1 MRKEELLY
9 RINKLNAADPMV
21 RDIMEAIGEEMDLA
35 DAKTAELI
43 SDMFFDTCTET
54 MLKIYEQEADI
65 TPKTGQSIAGRRAAL
80 EAKWKSSGKTDLE
93 ILRSVAESWK
103 NGKADVDFVNNKIQI
118 TFIDEFGLPE
128 DRTGLEIAL
137 DEVKPAHLPIV
148 YFIRYLMVSNVEEMT
163 LEELEMQFLKDFA
176 FVTEVEK

>member
-54 MLKIYEQEADI
+54 MLKAYEEEADI
-65 TPKTGQSIAGRRAAL
+65 IPKTDQSIAGRRAAL

-103 NGKADVDFVNNKIQI
+103 DGKVDVDFVNNKIQI
-118 TFIDEFGLPE
+118 TFTDSYGLPA
-128 DRTGLEIAL
+128 DRKGLEAAL

-148 YFIRYLMVSNVEEMT
+148 YLVRYLMIADVERMT
-163 LEELEMQFLKDFA
+163 LSELEKQLLKDFA
-176 FVTEVEK
+176 FTEE